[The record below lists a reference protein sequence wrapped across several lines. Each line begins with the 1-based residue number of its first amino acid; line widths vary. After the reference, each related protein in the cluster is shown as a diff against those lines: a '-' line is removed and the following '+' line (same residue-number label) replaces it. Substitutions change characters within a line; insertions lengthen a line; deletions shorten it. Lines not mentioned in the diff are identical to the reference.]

1 MRYGTLLRP
10 DRSLSATSTT
20 ACFIRRRLFFFVRP
34 RASLFPLFSRSVSLH
49 PVRLVWQWQWQSG
62 GGLKSPSAN
71 APLSSFLKWATNPV
85 KEEEEIVATFSLLC
99 SSHAHYVLDAGSRFL
114 TLAAYR
120 ECRAAVFLG
129 SATGKRATPR
139 SSVSLPNY
147 KFVDPPS
154 PHAHVG
160 F

>member
-1 MRYGTLLRP
+1 MRHGALLRP
-10 DRSLSATSTT
+10 DAFVVGDFNHGLLHSSPPLLLRPPPRFSL
-20 ACFIRRRLFFFVRP
+20 
-34 RASLFPLFSRSVSLH
+34 PLFSRSVSLH

-71 APLSSFLKWATNPV
+71 APLSSFLKWATNPA

-147 KFVDPPS
+147 KLVDPPS